1 MVLIFKTA
9 VTVIAIAMMGLL
21 IAAGIKSD
29 DTGKIVANTLLLI
42 YGLCILAM
50 WV

>member
-1 MVLIFKTA
+1 MAIIFKTS
-9 VTVIAIAMMGLL
+9 VSVISLAMMGLL
-21 IAAGIKSD
+21 IAVGSKSD